1 MEPNLYFALSSGF
14 PQIVGLLAAF
24 YSINDGKT
32 DLEEFKAWLD
42 TSNNEYAIKIIENN
56 TQLQN
61 TLSSFINNNHEDNV
75 SKLSHLSDEIVR
87 LAHKIEGLDKIA
99 SSFEI
104 SGDLSQQA
112 IDVLR
117 QFVNSKSPKMHHVNL
132 NTLDEHQHIYI
143 LEGADN
149 IQYKEPIFI
158 EDDIQSL
165 VVRNLITKKITNK
178 GNIIYSITR
187 HAVSFIETTN
197 E

>member
-32 DLEEFKAWLD
+32 NLEEFKEWLD
-42 TSNNEYAIKIIENN
+42 ISNNEYAIQIIENN
-56 TQLQN
+56 SQLQGH
-61 TLSSFINNNHEDNV
+61 LSSFMNANHEENM
-75 SKLSHLSDEIVR
+75 SKLSHLTDVVIR
-87 LAHKIEGLDKIA
+87 LANKIEGLDKIA
-99 SSFEI
+99 SSFRTDD
-104 SGDLSQQA
+104 DLSQQA
-112 IDVLR
+112 IEVLR
-117 QFVNSKSPKMHHVNL
+117 QFVNSKSPKMHHMNL
-132 NTLDEHQHIYI
+132 NTLGEYQHVYI

-187 HAVSFIETTN
+187 QAVSFIEAIN

>member
-14 PQIVGLLAAF
+14 PQIVSLLAAF
-24 YSINDGKT
+24 YSINEGKT

-61 TLSSFINNNHEDNV
+61 TLSSFISNNHEDNV
-75 SKLSHLSDEIVR
+75 NKLSHLTDEIVR
-87 LAHKIEGLDKIA
+87 LANKIEGLDKIA
-99 SSFEI
+99 SSFGV
-104 SGDLSQQA
+104 SNDLSQQA

-117 QFVNSKSPKMHHVNL
+117 QFVNSKSPKMHHMNL
-132 NTLDEHQHIYI
+132 NTIGEYQHVYI
-143 LEGADN
+143 LEGADD
-149 IQYKEPIFI
+149 IQYEEPIFI

-165 VVRNLITKKITNK
+165 VDRNLITKKITNK

-187 HAVSFIETTN
+187 QAVSFIETIN
-197 E
+197 K